1 MEIHNLS
8 RCSHDFPMKTS
19 KPPFPHGI
27 LLMDFTASGVQ
38 SLSSWIPHALMAFP
52 QGWSFEVCGKVCGRP
67 KCLLRRL
74 QGDNSFFATLRK
86 IYLRFKGCAVFPRE
100 KHPRKI
106 WSNMRIRLS
115 VMGFYLT
122 IKQWDLTNLGAC
134 LKMEYCILQIF
145 GHQIIGKI
153 RWTNW

>member
-8 RCSHDFPMKTS
+8 RFSHYFPMKTS

-27 LLMDFTASGVQ
+27 LLMDFTDSGVQ
-38 SLSSWIPHALMAFP
+38 WLSSWIPHALMAFP

-86 IYLRFKGCAVFPRE
+86 IPSIQGIRCFSEGKTS
-100 KHPRKI
+100 KKI

-115 VMGFYLT
+115 VRFYLT
-122 IKQWDLTNLGAC
+122 IKQWDLTNLGAWKWGTVYFNF
-134 LKMEYCILQIF
+134 LAIK
-145 GHQIIGKI
+145 
-153 RWTNW
+153 